1 MEIKTIVSGELNNNT
16 YVVLNNQ
23 KAIIVDA
30 SAEVSLID
38 DVLDGR
44 EVEGV
49 LLSHA
54 HFDHIENLKEI
65 LKKYNCKCFL
75 SSSAVPKLSD
85 AHLNASYLSSPFTVD
100 IPEDSLCIVKDE
112 DNLTLAD
119 LEIKVI
125 ELKGH
130 TDCGLGFVIEDV
142 VFSGDTMFS
151 DGYGR
156 TDLPTSDFT
165 SLVASLKKLMKNYKG
180 YKLLSGH
187 GPEGII

>member
-1 MEIKTIVSGELNNNT
+1 MEVKTIVSGELNNNT

-30 SAEVSLID
+30 SADVSLID
-38 DVLDGR
+38 GVLDGR
-44 EVEGV
+44 EVDGV

-54 HFDHIENLKEI
+54 HFDHIEHLKDI

-75 SSSAVPKLSD
+75 SASAVPKFSD
-85 AHLNASYLSSPFTVD
+85 AHLNASYLSSPFMVD
-100 IPEDSLCIVKDE
+100 IAKDSLCIVKDE
-112 DNLTLAD
+112 DNLTLAG
-119 LEIKVI
+119 LKIKVI

-165 SLVASLKKLMKNYKG
+165 KLIASLKKLMKNYKG